1 MLEFE
6 EGRSQVRRLSG
17 LQGEFTASLDNLL
30 RPSLRMWY
38 MEAEHYT
45 HNMKNT
51 WRRRRN
57 EEGGPVD
64 QGTEEGN
71 EIW

>member
-1 MLEFE
+1 
-6 EGRSQVRRLSG
+6 
-17 LQGEFTASLDNLL
+17 
-30 RPSLRMWY
+30 
-38 MEAEHYT
+38 MEAENYT

-71 EIW
+71 EI